1 MFKKLF
7 ALCAVTVLLA
17 GCVEYRMPKSE
28 GPMSGGKRTFSVF
41 FDTGSAKL
49 SSASSDTTTSAP
61 SSSAARNPSSNAAG
75 R

>member
-1 MFKKLF
+1 MQMPRP
-7 ALCAVTVLLA
+7 TVLLA

-49 SSASSDTTTSAP
+49 SSASSDTINKVVFAF
-61 SSSAARNPSSNAAG
+61 R
-75 R
+75 